1 MSRLA
6 RKKEGSIMMQ
16 SSITTAKRRSGF
28 AGLSDAGK
36 YILLL
41 VLAMIFVGPF
51 YWLFATALK
60 SLASLSAFPPQFWPT
75 QAQWGNFLQAI
86 TLVNFAA
93 YAANSCIL
101 SILYSVL
108 ITLSSALV
116 GFGFARLRGK
126 GKRPLFLIM
135 LSTLMLPQIITII
148 PTYVLFARLGL
159 IDTYWP
165 WVLWGLASS
174 PFLSFLFRQFFSAIP
189 AELEEAAIL
198 DGCGYGRIFWQ
209 IFLPLSV
216 PVIVTSFILSFTN
229 VWGDYITPELFL
241 NQNHTTLA
249 VAMSVGYT
257 DPSGTPLTNMIAA
270 GSILYIL
277 PVLVVFFFAQRYFV
291 NGIVTTGLKG

>member
-1 MSRLA
+1 
-6 RKKEGSIMMQ
+6 MMQ
-16 SSITTAKRRSGF
+16 SAIPTAKRRIGLSR
-28 AGLSDAGK
+28 LSDAGK

-41 VLAMIFVGPF
+41 ILVMIFIGPF
-51 YWLFATALK
+51 YWLCSTALK
-60 SLASLSAFPPQFWPT
+60 TVADLAAFPPQIWP
-75 QAQWGNFLQAI
+75 AHPAWGNFLQALTI
-86 TLVNFAA
+86 ANFAA

-101 SILYSVL
+101 ATTYSIL

-116 GFGFARLRGK
+116 GFGFARLKGR

-189 AELEEAAIL
+189 SELEEAAIL
-198 DGCGYGRIFWQ
+198 DGCGYGRIFWR

-216 PVIVTSFILSFTN
+216 PVIVTSLIISFTG
-229 VWGDYITPELFL
+229 VWGDYITPQLFL
-241 NQNHTTLA
+241 SQQNTTLA

-257 DPSGTPLTNMIAA
+257 DPHGNPLTNVIAA
-270 GSILYIL
+270 GSIFYIL
-277 PVLVVFFFAQRYFV
+277 PVLIIFFFAQRYFV
-291 NGIVTTGLKG
+291 NGIVTTGMKG